1 VGQVQR
7 RKLLVAAGLL
17 LAAPLG
23 SYAQQSKRLPRIGVL
38 EPRSAAES
46 SPTRESFELGLR
58 ELGWVDGQN
67 IVIDYR
73 FTEGKPERYAP
84 LVAEFV
90 RLNVSVIV
98 AAGEPVILAAKQ
110 ATSSIPIVMASVGD
124 PVARGFAVSLARPG
138 GNITGVSNLAV
149 GFPAKW
155 LELIRELLPRA
166 ASVAVLR
173 NLANPTHDRLWQEA
187 ELGAAA
193 LELKVVS
200 VGIRSAD
207 DLENAFAG
215 MAKQKAAA
223 IAVLPDPITFAHST
237 RIASLAERQRLPS
250 VYLFRENVIAGGFMS
265 YGPSQ
270 RDNWR
275 RAAAYVDKIL
285 KGAKPG
291 DLPIEQPTRFELV
304 INMKTTKLLGIKIPQ
319 SMLLRADEVIQ

>member
-1 VGQVQR
+1 MNFR
-7 RKLLVAAGLL
+7 RKLLITIGAGLL
-17 LAAPLG
+17 ASPLG
-23 SYAQQSKRLPRIGVL
+23 SYAQQSKPLPRIGVL

-46 SPTRESFELGLR
+46 QPTRESFELGLR

-73 FTEGKPERYAP
+73 SSEGKPERYAP
-84 LVAEFV
+84 LAAELV

-98 AAGEPVILAAKQ
+98 ATGEPMIQAVKQ
-110 ATSSIPIVMASVGD
+110 ATSSIPIVMAAVGD
-124 PVARGFAVSLARPG
+124 PVARGFAASLARPG

-166 ASVAVLR
+166 ARVAVLR
-173 NLANPTHDRLWQEA
+173 NLANPTHDKLWQEA

-193 LELKVVS
+193 LGLKVVS
-200 VGIRSAD
+200 VGVRSAE
-207 DLENAFAG
+207 DLESAFAG
-215 MAKQKAAA
+215 AAKEKAAA
-223 IAVLPDPITFAHST
+223 IAVLPDPITFAYST

-250 VYLFRENVIAGGFMS
+250 VYLFRENVVAGGFLS
-265 YGPSQ
+265 YGVSQ

-304 INMKTTKLLGIKIPQ
+304 INMKTAKALGIKIPN
-319 SMLLRADEVIQ
+319 SVLLRADEVIQ